1 MKQFILLTF
10 FFSYVLSSFSQPFWT
25 EDFGVGC
32 SQGTLAS
39 AYTGTN
45 GAWTVPN
52 TGTNHTYAN
61 DFFVSATEAGTG
73 VGNCGDGCLDTPTLI
88 NRTLHVGN
96 VAVAGFIDAD
106 NGASYN
112 TGGTCSPP
120 FNICVLTDKRIGSPV
135 IDCSGRS
142 DITLS
147 FNYMEAGDGTTD
159 NAELWYYDG
168 NTWAMLED
176 LAKTTVVCPSGQGL
190 WTAHSV
196 LLPSSANNN
205 PNVKIGFR
213 WINNDDATGTD
224 PSFAV
229 DDIVLNPGT
238 PTGVSEYSLTNFSI
252 FPNPASNKTKI
263 TFNAIVSGNYS
274 IEFINVA
281 GQIVMKEKIETL
293 SGDFSKMYDL
303 SSLGKGIYLVNL
315 TSPQGREIRK
325 IVVE

>member
-1 MKQFILLTF
+1 MKPILLLTF
-10 FFSYVLSSFSQPFWT
+10 FLSYALNSYTQPFWT

-39 AYTGTN
+39 SYTGSN
-45 GAWTVPN
+45 GAWTVLN
-52 TGTNHTYAN
+52 TGTNDTYAN

-73 VGNCGDGCLDTPTLI
+73 VGNCGDGCLDTPSLI

-96 VAVAGFIDAD
+96 VAVSTLVTAD

-112 TGGTCSPP
+112 TGGTCGIP
-120 FNICVLTDKRIGSPV
+120 FNICVQTDKRIVSPA

-142 DITLS
+142 SITLS
-147 FNYMEAGDGTTD
+147 LKYMENGEGSTD
-159 NAELWYYDG
+159 NAELWYYEG
-168 NTWAMLED
+168 NTWIMLED
-176 LAKTTVVCPSGQGL
+176 LAKTTLVCPTGQGL

-196 LLPSSANNN
+196 LLPSSADNN

-229 DDIVLNPGT
+229 DDITLDPGD
-238 PTGVSEYSLTNFSI
+238 PTLIPEYSLNNFSI
-252 FPNPASNKTKI
+252 FPNPATDKTKI

-281 GQIVMKEKIETL
+281 GQIVMKEKIENF
-293 SGDFSKMYDL
+293 SGDFSEMYDL
-303 SSLGKGIYLVNL
+303 SSVGKGIYLVNFI
-315 TSPQGREIRK
+315 SPQGREIRK

>member
-10 FFSYVLSSFSQPFWT
+10 CLSYVLTSFSQPFWT

-45 GAWTVPN
+45 GSWTIPN
-52 TGTNHTYAN
+52 TGTNDTYAN

-96 VAVAGFIDAD
+96 VAVASLVISD

-112 TGGTCSPP
+112 TGGTCGPP
-120 FNICVLTDKRIGSPV
+120 FNICVLTDKRIASPT

-142 DITLS
+142 NITLS
-147 FNYMEAGDGTTD
+147 FNYMENGDATAD
-159 NAELWYYDG
+159 NAELWYYEG
-168 NTWAMLED
+168 NTWAILED

-196 LLPSSANNN
+196 LLPSSADNN

-229 DDIVLNPGT
+229 DDIALDPGD
-238 PTGVSEYSLTNFSI
+238 PTGTAEYSVTGFNI
-252 FPNPASNKTKI
+252 FPNPATDKTRI
-263 TFNAIVSGNYS
+263 TFRAGTAGNSS
-274 IEFINVA
+274 IEFFNTIGQSVLKEQIANV
-281 GQIVMKEKIETL
+281 
-293 SGDFSKMYDL
+293 SGDFSKTYDL
-303 SSLGKGIYLVNL
+303 SSFGKGIYLVNL